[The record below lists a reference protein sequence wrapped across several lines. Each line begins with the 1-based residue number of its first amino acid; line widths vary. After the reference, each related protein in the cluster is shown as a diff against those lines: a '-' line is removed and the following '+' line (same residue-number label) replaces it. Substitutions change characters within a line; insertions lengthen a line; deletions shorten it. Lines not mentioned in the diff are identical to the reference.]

1 MKEYDIEEVLRYK
14 NQEEV
19 KAELFSEDFDNRE
32 PEEKKTIVRAY
43 FEKHIEDKAFKGKK
57 QSDVD
62 FQKNALNA
70 HFEKKE
76 YIEFENKLIRVP
88 GKELASFK
96 DFEKMD
102 QLADYMGSDAIHMP
116 RVKYKPHIFKSYL
129 EQLDPLT
136 SKALPDPNVQKA
148 EELQQ
153 NFLQPPVV
161 PDPVER
167 KSQAQFEFNNDI
179 SELDKTVV
187 YKRKKSDT
195 KIDKPGQVIDKYGDA
210 LKVFNTKRAAI
221 FEQESEE
228 HKKLREAAE
237 EIVKFRR
244 DAHDEKMGPAER
256 LSNTTSQDKKMDIAK
271 EWLEKVSVLCRAA
284 DEYLEK
290 KDGLTITFAGNDRKK
305 GARELQ
311 KLAKKEMK
319 LCLESIEKEGLSLAE
334 IYKDIAYDKVKK
346 AEETAEELYK
356 VADRTN
362 ADSMRLYEAVHDAL
376 AAYASNHL
384 IMKLE
389 KEKGKENLT
398 QQDVKNIGFF
408 DCRAHNTLMVSNNMA
423 VLGYVEHTSAGTIK
437 KDLGEPNQLI
447 NALKKYK
454 KDIQK
459 DILKDPKKPE
469 QKKTE
474 LTAKKL

>member
-1 MKEYDIEEVLRYK
+1 MKEYDIEDELK
-14 NQEEV
+14 DKTKEEV

-43 FEKHIEDKAFKGKK
+43 FEKHIEDKAFTGKK
-57 QSDVD
+57 QDDVI
-62 FQKNALNA
+62 FQMNALNA

-116 RVKYKPHIFKSYL
+116 RVKYKPHIFNTYL
-129 EQLDPLT
+129 EHLDPLT

-153 NFLQPPVV
+153 DFLQN
-161 PDPVER
+161 E
-167 KSQAQFEFNNDI
+167 I
-179 SELDKTVV
+179 SELDKSVV

-237 EIVKFRR
+237 EIVKFRQ

-256 LSNTTSQDKKMDIAK
+256 LSNITSQDRKMDIAK
-271 EWLEKVSVLCRAA
+271 EWLEKVSGLCHAA

-319 LCLESIEKEGLSLAE
+319 LCLKSIEKEGLSLAE
-334 IYKDIAYDKVKK
+334 IYKDIAWDKVKK
-346 AEETAEELYK
+346 AEKTAKELYK
-356 VADRTN
+356 GTDRTN
-362 ADSMRLYEAVHDAL
+362 ADNMRLYDAVHDAL

-389 KEKGKENLT
+389 QEKGKENLT

-408 DCRAHNTLMVSNNMA
+408 DCRAHNTQMVSNNMA
-423 VLGYVEHTSAGTIK
+423 VLSYVEHTGAGTIK
-437 KDLGEPNQLI
+437 EDLGDPNKLI

-459 DILKDPKKPE
+459 DILKGPKKPEQKKTE

-474 LTAKKL
+474 LTAKKLL